1 MYEWDL
7 TNTQASYAHSSLIFG
22 MMVGAIF
29 WGFFSDVKGRKP
41 TFNITL
47 FVTGAFGI
55 ASAFA
60 PNFVVLCVLMFLLG
74 TGLGGNLPVDG
85 TLLLEFIPQSR
96 QNLLTLLVKNI
107 HTRSLTSKLTIS
119 ERVLAPWSTCYS
131 FIRMD
136 SVTQI
141 FLFI

>member
-47 FVTGAFGI
+47 FVTAAFGI

-60 PNFVVLCVLMFLLG
+60 PNFVVLCVLMFFLELVLVGIYLLME
-74 TGLGGNLPVDG
+74 L
-85 TLLLEFIPQSR
+85 FFW
-96 QNLLTLLVKNI
+96 
-107 HTRSLTSKLTIS
+107 SLFLNPDRIS
-119 ERVLAPWSTCYS
+119 
-131 FIRMD
+131 
-136 SVTQI
+136 
-141 FLFI
+141 